1 MGNDLTGNPMYV
13 DTAAALWT
21 ASHPKYVRLIQWI
34 DDAADIADDDD
45 IALIINGITF
55 TGKIQL
61 TANAVENLCVWQLGP
76 FSPGIPIQSFTVTT
90 IDHGILYI
98 WFD

>member
-1 MGNDLTGNPMYV
+1 MGNDLNGNPMYV

-21 ASHPKYVRLIQWI
+21 AGYPKSVRLIQWI
-34 DDAADIADDDD
+34 DDAADIVDDDD
-45 IALIINGITF
+45 LALAINGITF

-61 TANAVENLCVWQLGP
+61 TANTLNNICVWQLGP
-76 FSPGIPIQSFTVTT
+76 FNPGMPVQSFTVTT